1 MKPDFSL
8 TGRQA
13 LVTGSGQGIGE
24 AIALAFAEAG
34 ADVACVDKD
43 GALAERTAEAVTR
56 HGRRAIAIAADVT
69 DADAVEAAVQR
80 TVAELGG
87 LSVACNNAG
96 IAIGDVPSE
105 RLDPGHWRRVV
116 DVNLT
121 GVFLCAQAEAR
132 VMLAQGGGAI
142 LNTASMS
149 ATIAN
154 RGLLQANYNASKA
167 GVAHLTKSLAVE
179 WADRGVRVNAISP
192 GYTLTPLTAR
202 PEVAELREAWARDI
216 PLGRMATVD
225 DLMGPAVFLC
235 SDAARYCTGVDL
247 LVDGGFTCW

>member
-1 MKPDFSL
+1 MPDFSL
-8 TGRQA
+8 TGRHA
-13 LVTGSGQGIGE
+13 LVTGAGQGIGE
-24 AIALAFAEAG
+24 AIALAFAAAG
-34 ADVACVDKD
+34 ADVACVDQD
-43 GALAERTAEAVTR
+43 HALAERTAAAVAR
-56 HGRRAIAIAADVT
+56 HGRRSIAIAADVT
-69 DADAVEAAVQR
+69 DEEAVELAVQR
-80 TVAELGG
+80 TVEEFGD
-87 LSVACNNAG
+87 LSIALNNAG

-105 RLDPGHWRRVV
+105 ELDPAHWRRVV

-132 VMLAQGGGAI
+132 IMLARGGGAI

-154 RGLLQANYNASKA
+154 RGLLQPNYNAAKA

-179 WADRGVRVNAISP
+179 WAERGVRVNAISP
-192 GYTLTPLTAR
+192 GYTLTPLTSR
-202 PEVAELREAWARDI
+202 PEVAQLREQWARDI
-216 PLGRMATVD
+216 PMGRMATVD
-225 DLMGPAVFLC
+225 DLTGPAVFLC